1 MIHVYNIVNIEEIE
15 YTILFKWFGLILV
28 QEIRQQKNAKDESD
42 NYVVVAE
49 TVDLNKIFKNEDVE
63 SLDELYKKYG
73 TYLFK

>member
-1 MIHVYNIVNIEEIE
+1 M
-15 YTILFKWFGLILV
+15 